1 MKDKVFELIKK
12 EEKRQQETLMM
23 IPSENYTSAAVQEAL
38 GSFLTHKYAEGY
50 PGRRYYQGNKIIDE
64 IENLAVERAKKLF
77 SVPHANVQPYSGSP
91 ANMAVSLAL
100 VSPGET
106 IMGMD
111 LRAGGHLT
119 HGAPVSFSGK
129 FFKVVS
135 YGVDKS
141 GWLDYGEVE
150 SLAKKHRPRLIW
162 CGATAYP
169 RIFDWKKFAEIA
181 EKIDAWLVAD
191 ISHYAGLVAGG
202 AYPSPV
208 PFVDVV
214 TTTTHKTLSGPRGAI
229 IMITKRGLKKD
240 SQLSQKV
247 DRWVFPGLQGGPH
260 ENNIAGIAVALG
272 EAKTKK
278 FKQYTKQIVIN
289 AKVLAEELIKYG
301 FDLVSGGTDN
311 HLILIDLRNKR
322 IDGKEAAVMLEET
335 GIVVNANSIP
345 NDPAPPFKPSG
356 IRLGTPAL
364 TSRGLKEREIRLI
377 AGWINEVL
385 NFPPK
390 MTGQVRLMNRRMKFK
405 KEKIKKEIRNL
416 CKKFPIF

>member
-1 MKDKVFELIKK
+1 MKDKVFELIRE

-23 IPSENYTSAAVQEAL
+23 IPSENYTSIAVREAL

-50 PGRRYYQGNKIIDE
+50 PGKRYYQGNKIIDE

-77 SVPHANVQPYSGSP
+77 GVPHANVQPYSGSP
-91 ANMAVSLAL
+91 ANMAACFAL
-100 VSPGET
+100 VNPGET

-119 HGAPVSFSGK
+119 HGASVSFSGK

-135 YGVDKS
+135 YGVDKN
-141 GWLDYGEVE
+141 GWLDYEE
-150 SLAKKHRPRLIW
+150 IKNLAKKYRPKFIW

-181 EKIDAWLVAD
+181 EGVGAWLVAD
-191 ISHYAGLVAGG
+191 IAHYAGLIAGG
-202 AYPSPV
+202 AYPSPA
-208 PFVDVV
+208 PFVDVI
-214 TTTTHKTLSGPRGAI
+214 TTTTHKTLCGPRGAI
-229 IMITKRGLKKD
+229 IMVTEKGLKKD
-240 SQLSQKV
+240 SQLGQKI

-260 ENNIAGIAVALG
+260 ENNIAGIAVALA
-272 EAKTKK
+272 EASRPGFKK
-278 FKQYTKQIVIN
+278 YAHQVVKN

-322 IDGKEAAVMLEET
+322 IGGKEAAVALEKG

-345 NDPAPPFKPSG
+345 NDPAPPFRPSG
-356 IRLGTPAL
+356 IRLGTPAA
-364 TSRGLKEREIRLI
+364 TRRGMKEAEMRLI
-377 AGWINEVL
+377 AGWINESLKLKVSC
-385 NFPPK
+385 PPIS
-390 MTGQVRLMNRRMKFK
+390 QES
-405 KEKIKKEIRNL
+405 EKLKQIRNEIKNFL
-416 CKKFPIF
+416 KDFPI

>member
-1 MKDKVFELIKK
+1 MKDKIFELIKK

-23 IPSENYTSAAVQEAL
+23 IPSENYASAAVREAL

-64 IENLAVERAKKLF
+64 IEDLAVERAKKLF
-77 SVPHANVQPYSGSP
+77 GVTHANVQPYSGSP
-91 ANMAVSLAL
+91 ANMAVYFTLAN
-100 VSPGET
+100 PGDT

-135 YGVDKS
+135 YGVDKK
-141 GWLDYGEVE
+141 GWLDYKEIE
-150 SLAKKHRPRLIW
+150 NLAKKHRPKLIW

-169 RIFDWKKFAEIA
+169 RFFDWKKFTEIA

-191 ISHYAGLVAGG
+191 IAHYAGLIAGG
-202 AYPSPV
+202 AYLSPV

-214 TTTTHKTLSGPRGAI
+214 TTTTHKTLRGPRGAI
-229 IMITKRGLKKD
+229 IMVTQRGLKKD
-240 SQLSQKV
+240 PQLGQKI
-247 DRWVFPGLQGGPH
+247 DRWVFPGIQGGPH

-272 EAKTKK
+272 EATKPSFRK
-278 FKQYTKQIVIN
+278 YARQVVKN
-289 AKVLAEELIKYG
+289 AKTLARELKKYD
-301 FDLVSGGTDN
+301 FNLVTGGTDN
-311 HLILIDLRNKR
+311 HLILIDLRNKG
-322 IDGKEAAVMLEET
+322 IGGKEAAVILEEA

-345 NDPAPPFKPSG
+345 NDPSPPLKPSG

-364 TSRGLKEREIRLI
+364 TTRGMKEKEMKLI
-377 AGWINEVL
+377 ASWIHQIL
-385 NFPPK
+385 N
-390 MTGQVRLMNRRMKFK
+390 LKFK
-405 KEKIKKEIRNL
+405 KEKVGKEVRDL
-416 CKKFPIF
+416 CKKFPIR